1 MPDIFSNTNDGKVES
16 GNLSSHAAA
25 RGASTGTAAASD
37 TSTVGIKYFKTS
49 GRGAATVNIARSFFF
64 FDTSGVTGTVSSATL
79 SITVGNNIGS
89 VDIIPIKSDAFG
101 GDGGT
106 ALANADFNN
115 IDFSTPYASQTTDHP
130 ASETVTFTLNATA
143 LTDIKNNNAFIVAL
157 LDFDHDFS
165 DSEPGSDVNKT
176 LSIVFTETG
185 GTSSDPKLSYTLSTG
200 YSHDIMAV
208 AAASIGKVNTIA
220 TANVGK
226 VSGT

>member
-89 VDIIPIKSDAFG
+89 VDIIPIKSDLKASVENQRS
-101 GDGGT
+101 
-106 ALANADFNN
+106 LNQSQNLRRVKVRIRRNN
-115 IDFSTPYASQTTDHP
+115 
-130 ASETVTFTLNATA
+130 
-143 LTDIKNNNAFIVAL
+143 
-157 LDFDHDFS
+157 
-165 DSEPGSDVNKT
+165 
-176 LSIVFTETG
+176 
-185 GTSSDPKLSYTLSTG
+185 KLRR
-200 YSHDIMAV
+200 
-208 AAASIGKVNTIA
+208 
-220 TANVGK
+220 
-226 VSGT
+226 

>member
-115 IDFSTPYASQTTDHP
+115 VDFSTPYASQTTDHP

-157 LDFDHDFS
+157 LGFDRDFS
-165 DSEPGSDVNKT
+165 DSEPGSDVNET
-176 LSIVFTETG
+176 LAIVFSETG
-185 GTSSDPKLSYTLSTG
+185 GTSTDPKLSYTLQTG

-208 AAASIGKVNTIA
+208 AAANIGKVNTIA